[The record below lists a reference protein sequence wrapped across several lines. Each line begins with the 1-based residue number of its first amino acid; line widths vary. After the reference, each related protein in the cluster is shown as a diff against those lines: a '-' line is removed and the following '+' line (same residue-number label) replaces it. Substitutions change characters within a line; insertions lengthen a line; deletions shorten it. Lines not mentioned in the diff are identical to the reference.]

1 MREEKRCACC
11 GGLVAGTRQEIETS
25 FELDDLDDLDDL
37 DGWNDCR
44 CGAPMLGG
52 AGASERKLA
61 AILARLKT
69 LWNWQ
74 AQRSRASRL
83 DGATIFSEAEWAA
96 LGDSMLFA
104 RLREGSDEEGG
115 GGAPSQAPPPFTWPG
130 DERDGQP
137 GASERGRR

>member
-11 GGLVAGTRQEIETS
+11 GGLVARMREEIETS
-25 FELDDLDDLDDL
+25 SELDDL

-44 CGAPMLGG
+44 CCAPLLGG

-69 LWNWQ
+69 LWTWQ
-74 AQRSRASRL
+74 SQKSRTSRL

-104 RLREGSDEEGG
+104 RLRKGSDEEGG
-115 GGAPSQAPPPFTWPG
+115 GGAPGQAPPPFTWPG
-130 DERDGQP
+130 DERDGQL
-137 GASERGRR
+137 GESERGQR

>member
-11 GGLVAGTRQEIETS
+11 GGLVARTREEIETS
-25 FELDDLDDLDDL
+25 SELDDLG
-37 DGWNDCR
+37 GWNDCR
-44 CGAPMLGG
+44 CGAPLLGG
-52 AGASERKLA
+52 AGTSERKLA
-61 AILARLKT
+61 AILARLKA
-69 LWNWQ
+69 LWTWQ
-74 AQRSRASRL
+74 SQKNRTSRL

-137 GASERGRR
+137 GESERGRR

>member
-11 GGLVAGTRQEIETS
+11 GGLVAGTREEIETS
-25 FELDDLDDLDDL
+25 FELDDL

-52 AGASERKLA
+52 ASASERKLA

-74 AQRSRASRL
+74 AQRSRQSRL

-96 LGDSMLFA
+96 LDDSMLFA
-104 RLREGSDEEGG
+104 RLREGSDDEGG
-115 GGAPSQAPPPFTWPG
+115 GGAPSQAAPPFTCLS
-130 DERDGQP
+130 DNRDGQP
-137 GASERGRR
+137 GKRARGRR

>member
-11 GGLVAGTRQEIETS
+11 GGLVARTGEEIETS
-25 FELDDLDDLDDL
+25 FELDGL

-44 CGAPMLGG
+44 CGAPMLSG
-52 AGASERKLA
+52 AGASDRKLA

-69 LWNWQ
+69 LWTWQ
-74 AQRSRASRL
+74 AQKSRTSRL

-115 GGAPSQAPPPFTWPG
+115 GGAPRQAPPPFTWPG

>member
-11 GGLVAGTRQEIETS
+11 GGLVARTREEIENS
-25 FELDDLDDLDDL
+25 LELDDL

-52 AGASERKLA
+52 AGASDRKLA

-104 RLREGSDEEGG
+104 RLRDGSDEEGG

-137 GASERGRR
+137 GESERGRR

>member
-11 GGLVAGTRQEIETS
+11 GGLVARTGEEIETS
-25 FELDDLDDLDDL
+25 FELDGL

-52 AGASERKLA
+52 ASASERKLA
-61 AILARLKT
+61 AILARLKA
-69 LWNWQ
+69 LWTWQ
-74 AQRSRASRL
+74 AQKSRASRL

-115 GGAPSQAPPPFTWPG
+115 GGAPSQAPPPFTWPS
-130 DERDGQP
+130 DNRDGQP
-137 GASERGRR
+137 GASERGWR